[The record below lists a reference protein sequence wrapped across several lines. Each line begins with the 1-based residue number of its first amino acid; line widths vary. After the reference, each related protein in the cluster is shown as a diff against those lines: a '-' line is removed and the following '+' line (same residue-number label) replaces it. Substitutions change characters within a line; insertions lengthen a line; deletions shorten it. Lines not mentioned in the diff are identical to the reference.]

1 MLKTKYYHDNRNVV
15 EHIELDQKRVV
26 FSCNECLWMFET
38 EVELNIH
45 NYLEHLIMKKYVRN
59 GHNDT

>member
-1 MLKTKYYHDNRNVV
+1 MLTTQYYHDNRNVV
-15 EHIELDQKRVV
+15 EHIGLGQKKVV

-38 EVELNIH
+38 EAELIIH